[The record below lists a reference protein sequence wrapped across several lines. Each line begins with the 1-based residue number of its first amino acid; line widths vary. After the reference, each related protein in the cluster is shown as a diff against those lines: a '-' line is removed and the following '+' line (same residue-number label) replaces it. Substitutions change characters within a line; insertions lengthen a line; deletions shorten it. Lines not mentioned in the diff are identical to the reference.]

1 MVLSEMRDLETELTN
16 VPAASRA
23 LLILRTLAKAGSP
36 LPAAAIS
43 TRVGIPRSSTYHLL
57 TAMQESGF
65 VMHFPEEERWGLG
78 VGAFELGSAYLRH
91 DPLER
96 QARPL
101 LTKLVRETE
110 NQLPA
115 VAQLGILQ
123 GAELLYLVREL
134 PHRPVTLVTD
144 VGVRLP
150 AHLTASG
157 RAILAGLEPA
167 QVRATFAGNAT
178 FVDRTGLGPKNLRE
192 LSGLLKA
199 EGAAGFSSEDG
210 FITAGFSSIA
220 VAAKNHLGMPV
231 AAIALTFRSEDADA
245 NLRKDLATAL
255 RAAGAELGKRLGSRV
270 KQ

>member
-1 MVLSEMRDLETELTN
+1 MSN

-23 LLILRTLAKAGSP
+23 LLILRTLAKAGAP
-36 LPAAAIS
+36 MPAAAIA

-65 VMHFPEEERWGLG
+65 VMHFPEDERWGLG

-110 NQLPA
+110 LKLPA

-123 GAELLYLVREL
+123 GSELLYLAREV
-134 PHRPVTLVTD
+134 PHRPVTLVTE

-157 RAILAGLEPA
+157 RAILAGLDAA
-167 QVRATFAGNAT
+167 QVRATFSNSKS
-178 FVDRTGLGPKNLRE
+178 FVDRTGLGPTNLRE
-192 LSGLLKA
+192 LTSLLRD
-199 EGAAGFSSEDG
+199 EAAFGFSAEDG
-210 FITAGFSSIA
+210 FITEGYSSIA
-220 VAAKNHLGMPV
+220 VAARNHLGIPV
-231 AAIALTFRSEDADA
+231 SAIALTFRSADA
-245 NLRKDLATAL
+245 GDALRAELVRAL
-255 RAAGAELGKRLGSRV
+255 RAAGAELSKRLGLH
-270 KQ
+270 

>member
-1 MVLSEMRDLETELTN
+1 MPMTN

-23 LLILRTLAKAGSP
+23 LLILRTLAKAGAP
-36 LPAAAIS
+36 MPAAAIA

-65 VMHFPEEERWGLG
+65 VMHFPEDERWGLG

-110 NQLPA
+110 TKLPA

-123 GAELLYLVREL
+123 GSELLYLAREV
-134 PHRPVTLVTD
+134 PHRPVTLVTE

-157 RAILAGLEPA
+157 RAILSGLDAA
-167 QVRATFAGNAT
+167 QVRATFANNKS

-192 LSGLLKA
+192 LTTMLRDES
-199 EGAAGFSSEDG
+199 AAGFSAEDG
-210 FITAGFSSIA
+210 FITEGYSSLA
-220 VAAKNHLGMPV
+220 VAAKNHLGIPV
-231 AAIALTFRSEDADA
+231 AAIALTFRSEDAEA
-245 NLRKDLATAL
+245 GLRSDLAVGL
-255 RAAGAELGKRLGSRV
+255 RSAGAELSKRLGGH
-270 KQ
+270 

>member
-1 MVLSEMRDLETELTN
+1 MTN

-23 LLILRTLAKAGSP
+23 MLILRTLAKAGAP
-36 LPAAAIS
+36 MPAAAIA

-65 VMHFPEEERWGLG
+65 VMHFPEDERWGLG

-101 LTKLVRETE
+101 LTKLVRESETK
-110 NQLPA
+110 LPA

-123 GAELLYLVREL
+123 GSELLYLAREV
-134 PHRPVTLVTD
+134 PHRPVTLVTE

-157 RAILAGLEPA
+157 RAILAGLDAA
-167 QVRATFAGNAT
+167 QVRATFANNKS
-178 FVDRTGLGPKNLRE
+178 FVDRTGLGPTNLRE
-192 LSGLLKA
+192 LTTLLRDEA
-199 EGAAGFSSEDG
+199 AAGFSSEDG
-210 FITAGFSSIA
+210 FITSGYSSIA
-220 VAAKNHLGMPV
+220 VSAKNHLGLAV
-231 AAIALTFRSEDADA
+231 AAIALTFRSEDASEG
-245 NLRKDLATAL
+245 LRAELAVGL
-255 RAAGAELGKRLGSRV
+255 KAAGAELSKRLGWH
-270 KQ
+270 

>member
-1 MVLSEMRDLETELTN
+1 MTN

-23 LLILRTLAKAGSP
+23 LLILRTLAKAGAP
-36 LPAAAIS
+36 MPAAAIA

-65 VMHFPEEERWGLG
+65 VMHFPEDERWGLG

-110 NQLPA
+110 TKLPA

-123 GAELLYLVREL
+123 GTELLYLLREV
-134 PHRPVTLVTD
+134 PHRPVTLVTE

-157 RAILAGLEPA
+157 RAILAGLDA
-167 QVRATFAGNAT
+167 SQVRATFANNKT
-178 FVDRTGLGPKNLRE
+178 FVDRTGLGPKNVRE
-192 LSGLLKA
+192 LAALLRDEAKD
-199 EGAAGFSSEDG
+199 GFSAENG
-210 FITAGFSSIA
+210 FITDGFSSIA
-220 VAAKNHLGMPV
+220 VAARNHLGIPV
-231 AAIALTFRSEDADA
+231 AAIALTFRSEDADET
-245 NLRKDLATAL
+245 LRGELAGAL
-255 RAAGAELGKRLGSRV
+255 KAAGLELSKRLGGH
-270 KQ
+270 

>member
-1 MVLSEMRDLETELTN
+1 MSN

-23 LLILRTLAKAGSP
+23 LLILRTLAKAGAP
-36 LPAAAIS
+36 MPAAAIA

-65 VMHFPEEERWGLG
+65 VMHFPEDERWGLG

-110 NQLPA
+110 TKLPA

-123 GAELLYLVREL
+123 GTELLYLLREV
-134 PHRPVTLVTD
+134 PHRPVTLVTE

-157 RAILAGLEPA
+157 RAILAGLDA
-167 QVRATFAGNAT
+167 SQVRATFANNKT
-178 FVDRTGLGPKNLRE
+178 FVDRTGLGPKNVRE
-192 LSGLLKA
+192 LAALLRDEAKD
-199 EGAAGFSSEDG
+199 GFSAENG
-210 FITAGFSSIA
+210 FITDGFSSIA
-220 VAAKNHLGMPV
+220 VAARNHLGIPV
-231 AAIALTFRSEDADA
+231 AAIALTFRSEDTDE
-245 NLRKDLATAL
+245 AL
-255 RAAGAELGKRLGSRV
+255 RTELAGALKAAGLELSKRLGGH
-270 KQ
+270 

>member
-1 MVLSEMRDLETELTN
+1 MTN

-23 LLILRTLAKAGSP
+23 LLILRTLAKAGAP
-36 LPAAAIS
+36 MPAAAIA

-65 VMHFPEEERWGLG
+65 VMHFPEDERWGLG

-110 NQLPA
+110 AKLPA

-123 GAELLYLVREL
+123 GAELLYLAREV
-134 PHRPVTLVTD
+134 PHRPVTLVTE

-157 RAILAGLEPA
+157 RAILAGLDAA
-167 QVRATFAGNAT
+167 QVRATFANNKS

-192 LSGLLKA
+192 LTGVLRDEA
-199 EGAAGFSSEDG
+199 AAGFSAEDG
-210 FITAGFSSIA
+210 FITEGYSSIA

-231 AAIALTFRSEDADA
+231 AAITLTFRSEDAA
-245 NLRKDLATAL
+245 EGLRAELVGGLK
-255 RAAGAELGKRLGSRV
+255 AAGAELSKRLGWH
-270 KQ
+270 

>member
-1 MVLSEMRDLETELTN
+1 MSN

-23 LLILRTLAKAGSP
+23 LLILRTLAKAGAP
-36 LPAAAIS
+36 MPAAAIAA
-43 TRVGIPRSSTYHLL
+43 RVGIPRSSTYHLL

-65 VMHFPEEERWGLG
+65 VMHFPEDERWGLG

-110 NQLPA
+110 TKLPA

-123 GAELLYLVREL
+123 GSELLYLAREV
-134 PHRPVTLVTD
+134 PHRPVTLVTE

-157 RAILAGLEPA
+157 RAILAGLDAA
-167 QVRATFAGNAT
+167 QVRATFANNKS

-192 LSGLLKA
+192 LTSLLREEA
-199 EGAAGFSSEDG
+199 AAGVSAEDG
-210 FITAGFSSIA
+210 FITQGYSSIA
-220 VAAKNHLGMPV
+220 VATKNHLGMPV
-231 AAIALTFRSEDADA
+231 AAIALTFRSEDATSG
-245 NLRKDLATAL
+245 LRLELAAAL
-255 RAAGAELGKRLGSRV
+255 KAAGAELSKRLGGH
-270 KQ
+270 

>member
-1 MVLSEMRDLETELTN
+1 MPMTN

-23 LLILRTLAKAGSP
+23 LLILRTLAKAGAP
-36 LPAAAIS
+36 MPAAAIA

-65 VMHFPEEERWGLG
+65 VMHFPEDERWGLG

-101 LTKLVRETE
+101 LTKLVRESETK
-110 NQLPA
+110 LPA

-123 GAELLYLVREL
+123 GSELLYLAREV
-134 PHRPVTLVTD
+134 PHRPVTLVTE

-157 RAILAGLEPA
+157 RAILAGLDAA
-167 QVRATFAGNAT
+167 QVRATFANNKS
-178 FVDRTGLGPKNLRE
+178 FVDRTGLGPTNLRE
-192 LSGLLKA
+192 LTALLRDEA
-199 EGAAGFSSEDG
+199 AAGFSAEDG
-210 FITAGFSSIA
+210 FITEGYSSIA

-231 AAIALTFRSEDADA
+231 AAITLTFRSEDAA
-245 NLRKDLATAL
+245 EGLRAELVGGLK
-255 RAAGAELGKRLGSRV
+255 AAGAELSKRLGWH
-270 KQ
+270 

>member
-1 MVLSEMRDLETELTN
+1 MSN

-23 LLILRTLAKAGSP
+23 LLILRTLAKAGAP
-36 LPAAAIS
+36 MPAAAIAA
-43 TRVGIPRSSTYHLL
+43 RVGIPRSSTYHLL

-65 VMHFPEEERWGLG
+65 VMHFPEDERWGLG

-110 NQLPA
+110 TKLPA

-123 GAELLYLVREL
+123 GSELLYLAREV
-134 PHRPVTLVTD
+134 PHRPVTLVTE

-157 RAILAGLEPA
+157 RAILAGLDAA
-167 QVRATFAGNAT
+167 QVRATFANNKS
-178 FVDRTGLGPKNLRE
+178 FIDRTGLGPKNLRE
-192 LSGLLKA
+192 LTAFLRDEA
-199 EGAAGFSSEDG
+199 AAGFSSEDG
-210 FITAGFSSIA
+210 FITQGYSSIA
-220 VAAKNHLGMPV
+220 VAAKNHLGLSV
-231 AAIALTFRSEDADA
+231 AAIALTFRSEDADSG
-245 NLRKDLATAL
+245 L
-255 RAAGAELGKRLGSRV
+255 RAELALALKAAGIELSKRLGGH
-270 KQ
+270 

>member
-1 MVLSEMRDLETELTN
+1 MTN
-16 VPAASRA
+16 VPSASRA

-36 LPAAAIS
+36 MPAAAIAA
-43 TRVGIPRSSTYHLL
+43 RVGIPRSSTYHLL

-65 VMHFPEEERWGLG
+65 VMHFPEDERWGLG

-110 NQLPA
+110 TKLPA

-123 GAELLYLVREL
+123 GTELLYLVREL
-134 PHRPVTLVTD
+134 PHRPVTLVTE

-157 RAILAGLEPA
+157 RAILAGFDSA
-167 QVRATFAGNAT
+167 QVRATYANNKS

-192 LSGLLKA
+192 LSTLLRD
-199 EGAAGFSSEDG
+199 EGAAGFSAEDG
-210 FITAGFSSIA
+210 FITAGYSSIA

-245 NLRKDLATAL
+245 GLRNEL
-255 RAAGAELGKRLGSRV
+255 AAGLRSAGVELSKRLGGH
-270 KQ
+270 

>member
-1 MVLSEMRDLETELTN
+1 MTN

-23 LLILRTLAKAGSP
+23 LLILRTLAKAGAP
-36 LPAAAIS
+36 MPAAAIA

-65 VMHFPEEERWGLG
+65 VMHFPEDERWGLG

-110 NQLPA
+110 TKLPA

-123 GAELLYLVREL
+123 GTELLYLLREV
-134 PHRPVTLVTD
+134 PHRPVTLVTE

-157 RAILAGLEPA
+157 RAILAGLDA
-167 QVRATFAGNAT
+167 SQVRATFANNKT
-178 FVDRTGLGPKNLRE
+178 FVDRTGLGPKNVRE
-192 LSGLLKA
+192 LASLLRDEAKD
-199 EGAAGFSSEDG
+199 GFSAENG
-210 FITAGFSSIA
+210 FITDGFSSIA
-220 VAAKNHLGMPV
+220 VAARNHLGIPV
-231 AAIALTFRSEDADA
+231 AAIALTFRSEDADSR
-245 NLRKDLATAL
+245 LRSELVGAL
-255 RAAGAELGKRLGSRV
+255 KNSGMELSKRLAGL
-270 KQ
+270 K